1 MMKHLTRIAN
11 AIYIGG
17 SMAKRNG
24 FGWFNESASSKDAL
38 EPDFFDLA
46 EKEISTDGFTTR
58 NGRPVTGFCGF
69 EASYNRMQDDKDCKR
84 RMSTYAK
91 VM

>member
-1 MMKHLTRIAN
+1 MKHLTRIAN

-24 FGWFNESASSKDAL
+24 FGWFNESASRNDAL
-38 EPDFFDLA
+38 EPDVFDLA
-46 EKEISTDGFTTR
+46 EKEISTDGFTYGS
-58 NGRPVTGFCGF
+58 GRPITGICGF
-69 EASYNRMQDDKDCKR
+69 EASYNRMQDDKDSKR
-84 RMSTYAK
+84 RMSAYAK